1 MACARVTFFP
11 FLRFCCSAVPGGAL
25 GYKNDHDNSF
35 KGILTGRIVT
45 YAIVET
51 EKGYRILKERTIF
64 LEGMQLRFLYDLS
77 RSLIPDLDMVF
88 DYFPSLDKFL
98 ELIQWELV
106 VLRPHRVPAAGE
118 KKLIQVKGFLYY
130 GIRATVFRPEL
141 TEEGNSLLGEL
152 MSTELFSECM
162 VEMDKEMA
170 LRLLQRETYHEV

>member
-1 MACARVTFFP
+1 M
-11 FLRFCCSAVPGGAL
+11 
-25 GYKNDHDNSF
+25 
-35 KGILTGRIVT
+35 T

-77 RSLIPDLDMVF
+77 RSLIPDLDVIF
-88 DYFPSLDKFL
+88 DYFSLGKFM

-130 GIRATVFRPEL
+130 GIRASIFRPEL
-141 TEEGNSLLGEL
+141 TEQGRTLLEEL
-152 MSTELFSECM
+152 ASTELFSECM
-162 VEMDKEMA
+162 IEMDKEMA
-170 LRLLQRETYHEV
+170 HRLLQREMYHEV